1 MRAINDDKARQL
13 HDFDNAINVRMADNG
28 RLRDKIK
35 DIERCI
41 VKECDDG
48 RGLRIEL
55 GRTNDDIGRATSDIA
70 VTDNLIGQ
78 RLADIDDL
86 NKRINRRI
94 VDIEDRRK
102 DIRIAEGEIARL
114 NDNIAKAKFDQDKLR
129 WKLDDEINRNHRLHK
144 DNDIEVSKGNELVGN
159 IRDLEVQCKNRDGQ
173 IRVMRDEID
182 QLKHGLH
189 ASDECNMNLEDELD
203 ALNRHSDLLHKQNDT
218 LNSELEEAIANDEF
232 VMRELDRRGKLALI
246 QRDNDEHL
254 RSSLN
259 MLNDT
264 KARSPVRRK

>member
-129 WKLDDEINRNHRLHK
+129 
-144 DNDIEVSKGNELVGN
+144 
-159 IRDLEVQCKNRDGQ
+159 
-173 IRVMRDEID
+173 
-182 QLKHGLH
+182 
-189 ASDECNMNLEDELD
+189 
-203 ALNRHSDLLHKQNDT
+203 
-218 LNSELEEAIANDEF
+218 
-232 VMRELDRRGKLALI
+232 
-246 QRDNDEHL
+246 
-254 RSSLN
+254 
-259 MLNDT
+259 
-264 KARSPVRRK
+264 

>member
-13 HDFDNAINVRMADNG
+13 HDLDNAINVRMGDNN

-35 DIERCI
+35 DVERCI

-48 RGLRIEL
+48 RNLRVDL
-55 GRTNDDIGRATSDIA
+55 ARTNDDIDRATSDII

-94 VDIEDRRK
+94 VDIEDRKK
-102 DIRIAEGEIARL
+102 DIRIVEGEIDRL
-114 NDNIAKAKFDQDKLR
+114 NDNIAKAKIDQDKL
-129 WKLDDEINRNHRLHK
+129 KCKNDDEISRNHRLHK
-144 DNDIEVSKGNELVGN
+144 DNDAELAKGSDLVAN
-159 IRDLEVQCKNRDGQ
+159 IRDLEVQCRNRDGQ
-173 IRVMRDEID
+173 IRAVRDDID
-182 QLKHGLH
+182 QLKHALH
-189 ASDECNMNLEDELD
+189 ASDECNANLEEELD
-203 ALNRHSDLLHKQNDT
+203 ALNRHSDLLHKQNNT
-218 LNSELEEAIANDEF
+218 LNAELEEAIANDEF
-232 VMRELDRRGKLALI
+232 VMRELDRRGKLSMI